1 LTDLFG
7 LAATKLEHLEV
18 PMRVLLSIA
27 ILCASALPAFAQDAD
42 NTVPEPGVLSL
53 IGIGAGALLLAY
65 RRKK

>member
-1 LTDLFG
+1 
-7 LAATKLEHLEV
+7 
-18 PMRVLLSIA
+18 MRVLLSIA